1 MGTPGFGKVP
11 TVAQGVHLGEED
23 SGSISG
29 ERTEGRV
36 PRHGPHGAVKLE
48 ETCRKLGREIHGAV
62 GIGSLAFG
70 NKWSQ
75 RRRRRKCEGRG
86 PRGRGHRWAG

>member
-11 TVAQGVHLGEED
+11 TVAQRVNLGEED

-29 ERTEGRV
+29 ERTEGMV
-36 PRHGPHGAVKLE
+36 PRHGPRGAIWLE
-48 ETCRKLGREIHGAV
+48 ETCRKLGREIHEAV
-62 GIGSLAFG
+62 GIGSLALG

-75 RRRRRKCEGRG
+75 RRRWRKCGGRG